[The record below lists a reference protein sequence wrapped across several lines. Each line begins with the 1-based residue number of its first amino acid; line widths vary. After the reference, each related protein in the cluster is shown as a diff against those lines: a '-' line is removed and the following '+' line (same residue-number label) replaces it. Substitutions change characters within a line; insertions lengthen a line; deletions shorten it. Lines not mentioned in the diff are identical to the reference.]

1 MDQVSLFVSGEE
13 EVYAA
18 LEPKLRAVL
27 EENWVDPAL
36 LRLDP
41 RKTYSSILF
50 GSSVAAR
57 LSGGASPSLSVLKG
71 DTPIPGAA
79 DDGNF
84 EKVALESLSGALD
97 YAPFICAALQTLID
111 RIPRDFSCCS
121 RYRDCSEQKACV
133 NPDRGLALG
142 CAYRKILHSGRVFYG
157 ENRNV

>member
-1 MDQVSLFVSGEE
+1 MDQVSLFAVSEE

-18 LEPKLRAVL
+18 LEPQLRTVL

-36 LRLDP
+36 LRLDR
-41 RKTYSSILF
+41 RKSYSSILF

-84 EKVALESLSGALD
+84 DKIALESLAAALD
-97 YAPFICAALQTLID
+97 YAPYIRAALQTLID

-121 RYRDCSEQKACV
+121 RYQACSEQKACV
-133 NPDRGLALG
+133 NPDRALALG
-142 CAYRKILHSGRVFYG
+142 CAYRKVLHSGRVFYG